1 MQHSVFTRWLRP
13 LRHALN
19 DERLLA
25 LLANLVWLG

>member
-1 MQHSVFTRWLRP
+1 MQHIINSKWSRRI
-13 LRHALN
+13 RRALN